1 MFTTTTSKITFF
13 TILSVAS
20 MVLAAPLPNPDGGS
34 AYTGVGGQ
42 ASGGNIQKISEAG
55 LLNLDI
61 LNIGSD
67 NAGSGGS
74 ANSGSAL
81 GGGSGCASGSGL
93 GGLVVGSSNGGSA
106 YTGAGGQANGGNVI
120 EQSYGGLINLH
131 ALNIGSGNAG
141 NGGSADS
148 GSTLGGNTGCIL

>member
-1 MFTTTTSKITFF
+1 MFSSKITFF
-13 TILSVAS
+13 AVLSLAS
-20 MVLAAPLPNPDGGS
+20 MVLGAPVASPDGGS

-42 ASGGNIQKISEAG
+42 ASGGSVQRISEGG

-74 ANSGSAL
+74 ADSGSAL
-81 GGGSGCASGSGL
+81 GGAGGAGCTLGDLLSGG
-93 GGLVVGSSNGGSA
+93 NGGSA
-106 YTGAGGQANGGNVI
+106 YTGAGGQANGGNVV

-141 NGGSADS
+141 NGGSANS
-148 GSTLGGNTGCIL
+148 GSAAGGNSGCFL